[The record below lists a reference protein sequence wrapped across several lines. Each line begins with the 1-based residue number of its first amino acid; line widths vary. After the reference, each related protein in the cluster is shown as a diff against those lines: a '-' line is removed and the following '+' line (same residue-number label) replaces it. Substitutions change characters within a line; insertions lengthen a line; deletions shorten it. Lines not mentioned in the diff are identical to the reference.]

1 MWNDTDAPGAPKRW
15 QQNLRQP
22 SKTAL
27 PTHAE
32 SYNPPEE
39 YLFAEEELAAWQAQE
54 PRERRINF
62 LPKKASSLRA
72 LGSYPEFARER
83 FERCLDIYLC
93 PRLRV
98 KARTMRTPLPQQ
110 LPLLPRPKDLRP
122 FPCQLSLVYEGHK
135 DRVRTI
141 AISPDG
147 QWLVSGSDDCSAI
160 VWEVQTGRCI
170 KRWQFEQKVV
180 SVAWN
185 PNTELPM
192 VAIATGH
199 SAVLANPMAW
209 TSSIDTLRATM
220 SVDEEQ
226 PVRWT
231 LPTPAQKE
239 DGVLGVLE
247 HQTDLKQVIWH
258 RKGDY
263 FATIAP
269 KSKDVVLIHQL
280 SRRQSQRPFQK
291 SIGEVERVLFHP
303 QKPQLVVASRQAI
316 RVYDLA
322 EQRKVATLKPTV
334 QWLSSL
340 DIHPQGEHMLVGAYD
355 RKACWFETELSSK
368 PCRVFRHYNR
378 AVRQVAFH
386 RKNPLFA
393 TCGDDGNVLVF
404 HCRIFDDWATDT
416 LLVPV
421 KILRGHRVVGG
432 IGVMDCVFHPN
443 LPWLFTSGADGS
455 VRLFTN

>member
-1 MWNDTDAPGAPKRW
+1 MVNGSCPAP
-15 QQNLRQP
+15 
-22 SKTAL
+22 
-27 PTHAE
+27 
-32 SYNPPEE
+32 
-39 YLFAEEELAAWQAQE
+39 
-54 PRERRINF
+54 
-62 LPKKASSLRA
+62 
-72 LGSYPEFARER
+72 
-83 FERCLDIYLC
+83 
-93 PRLRV
+93 
-98 KARTMRTPLPQQ
+98 
-110 LPLLPRPKDLRP
+110 
-122 FPCQLSLVYEGHK
+122 
-135 DRVRTI
+135 
-141 AISPDG
+141 
-147 QWLVSGSDDCSAI
+147 DDCTAI

-170 KRWQFEQKVV
+170 KRWQFEQKVISV
-180 SVAWN
+180 SWN
-185 PNTELPM
+185 PNTELPV

-199 SAVLANPMAW
+199 SAILANPMAW
-209 TSSIDTLRATM
+209 TSSIEPFRAAT
-220 SVDEEQ
+220 SVEEDQ

-239 DGVLGVLE
+239 DGLLCILE

-269 KSKDVVLIHQL
+269 KSNDVVLIHQL

-334 QWLSSL
+334 QWLSSI

-421 KILRGHRVVGG
+421 KILRGHRVVSGNRRDG
-432 IGVMDCVFHPN
+432 LCLSSESSVAVYFRRRWFRPIVHQLELQRDHVWMVAHGASIAGHSHSLAKRNESCIPTYPSRKVIKSLRHIYIQHLLMADKQLCFELLSIYTYLLRRAHAT
-443 LPWLFTSGADGS
+443 LFFGAKS
-455 VRLFTN
+455 IMSTRVWAASISCTC